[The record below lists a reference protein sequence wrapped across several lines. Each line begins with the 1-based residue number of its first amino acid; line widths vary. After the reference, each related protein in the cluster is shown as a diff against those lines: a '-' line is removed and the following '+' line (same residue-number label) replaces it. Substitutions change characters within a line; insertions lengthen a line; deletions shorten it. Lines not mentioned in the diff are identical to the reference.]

1 MKNSQ
6 FQLSKRLLNAFCGMK
21 LKFNLNQNEKK
32 RCSNSKNSRE
42 KFVNLKNRIGASIQ
56 IIQNKGKIPHPKE
69 RFFNSN
75 TKEKFYNSKKGSI
88 LFEFLIVFN

>member
-1 MKNSQ
+1 MKRKDAQIQRTQGKN
-6 FQLSKRLLNAFCGMK
+6 LSI
-21 LKFNLNQNEKK
+21 
-32 RCSNSKNSRE
+32 S
-42 KFVNLKNRIGASIQ
+42 KNRIGASIQ